1 LVENVVEEKIFCFTR
16 GLTLVHHEN
25 RLFSPSVFCITK
37 PFTTVHIVI
46 GITHTEVNYEN
57 YPAWIQSG
65 DRDVE
70 VVTLT
75 PENRGEFDRCQGLIL
90 SGGVDTHPT
99 FYGSDVLDYPFAP
112 EQFDE
117 GRDQFEMDLF
127 HQALERKIPVLAICR
142 GMQLA
147 NIALG
152 GDMIQDLE
160 TSGYS
165 NHRKNGKSDGFHPIS
180 IAGNSLLYS
189 IAGTKV
195 DLVNSAHHQGLGSI
209 SSDFVVSAMALD
221 KVVEAIEWKEPS
233 GKGFF
238 LGVQWHPERLDQMF
252 QWNFFGYGIRDRFL
266 NEVWET
272 IEN

>member
-1 LVENVVEEKIFCFTR
+1 MK
-16 GLTLVHHEN
+16 
-25 RLFSPSVFCITK
+25 
-37 PFTTVHIVI
+37 IVI
-46 GITHTEVNYEN
+46 GISHSEVNYEN
-57 YPAWIQSG
+57 YPTWIQSG
-65 DRDVE
+65 DREVE

-75 PENRGEFDRCQGLIL
+75 PENRSEFDRCQGLIL

-99 FYGSDVLDYPFAP
+99 FYGSDVLDYPLAP

-117 GRDQFEMDLF
+117 GRDQFELDLF
-127 HQALERKIPVLAICR
+127 RQAMERKIPVLAICR

-152 GDMIQDLE
+152 GDVIQDLQ
-160 TSGYS
+160 TGGKS
-165 NHRKNGKSDGFHPIS
+165 NHRKNEKSDGVHPIS

-189 IAGTKV
+189 ITKTV
-195 DLVNSAHHQGLGSI
+195 TGLVNSAHHQGLGNI
-209 SSDFVVSAMALD
+209 SSHFVVSAVSLD
-221 KVVEAIEWKEPS
+221 GVVEAIEWKDPS

-252 QWNFFGYGIRDRFL
+252 QWNISGYGIRDRFL
-266 NEVWET
+266 NEVSAT